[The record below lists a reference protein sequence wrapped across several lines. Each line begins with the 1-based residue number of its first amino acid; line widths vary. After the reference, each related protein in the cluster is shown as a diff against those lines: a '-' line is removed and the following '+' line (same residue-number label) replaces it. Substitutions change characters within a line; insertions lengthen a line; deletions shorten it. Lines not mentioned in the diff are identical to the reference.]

1 MELRLMLFLGKCDLL
16 NQTTSTLSAL
26 LTPSKNHIIVF
37 PTDKKIQVM
46 SSSRFSSQQKLLG
59 EMLLRSWRETEEN
72 LLLLPALQNTSS
84 VKEVNNTS
92 PKKLELCIRRTRSAA
107 TPLHKPNCLEGEEK
121 EYCTTTDN
129 LR

>member
-46 SSSRFSSQQKLLG
+46 SSSRFSSQRKLLG
-59 EMLLRSWRETEEN
+59 EMLRSWRETEEN

-92 PKKLELCIRRTRSAA
+92 PKKLELCIRRTRSAV
-107 TPLHKPNCLEGEEK
+107 TPLHKPNCLECEEK